1 MLDSLTNRLTGILD
15 RLRGF
20 GRLTEENI
28 QEALREVRVALLE
41 ADVNFKV
48 VKGFID
54 RVRVK
59 AVGQDVL
66 QSLTPGQQVVKV
78 VRDELVELL
87 GGSAHRLA
95 MAPHPPTVVMLV
107 GLQGSGKTTSAAKLA
122 RHFQKQGQH
131 PLLAAADVYRPA
143 AVDQLKT
150 LGAQLG
156 IPVVGEATQRPVEI
170 CAAARDEAARRGLSP
185 LILDT
190 AGRLHIDEE
199 MLEELRAIKRAVG
212 PHHVLL
218 VVDAMTGQDAVTVA
232 EKFNAAIGID
242 AVVLTKMDGDARGGA
257 ALSVRQVTG
266 RPIAFVGVGEKTEA
280 LEPFHPD
287 RLAQRIL
294 GMGDVL
300 SLVEKAQAT
309 VDAGQAEALAQ
320 KIHDDTFTLE
330 DFATQLRQ
338 LRSMGPL
345 GQLMDMVPFFKGAR
359 GLPKEMTG
367 EEQELDRYTAI
378 IGSMTPHERREPSV
392 INGSRRARIARGSGT
407 NVSDV
412 NRLLK
417 QYGQLRK
424 MMKGLKNMEGRMGKF
439 KGALPFLADLMRQM
453 PIPLALDFLEVS
465 SYGEAT
471 ESSGVVRILK
481 DLAKPIEGRDVV
493 VVEDILDTGH
503 TLAYVIEHLRSKQP
517 ASVRLCTLLD
527 KPARR
532 IVPIQIDY
540 RGFEIPDK
548 FVVGYGL
555 DYAERYRNLP
565 FIGVLKPEVY
575 RGEP

>member
-1 MLDSLTNRLTGILD
+1 MLDSLTNRLTSILD
-15 RLRGF
+15 RLRGY

-28 QEALREVRVALLE
+28 REALREVRVALLE

-48 VKGFID
+48 VKAFVE

-59 AVGQDVL
+59 AVGHDVL

-156 IPVVGEATQRPVEI
+156 IPVVGEAAQRPVDI

-266 RPIAFVGVGEKTEA
+266 RPIAFVGVGEKTDA

-320 KIHDDTFTLE
+320 KIRDDTFSLE
-330 DFATQLRQ
+330 DFAAQLKQ

-345 GQLMDMVPFFKGAR
+345 GQLLDMVPFFKGAK
-359 GLPKEMTG
+359 GLPKEMAG
-367 EEQELDRYTAI
+367 EERELDRYGAI
-378 IGSMTPHERREPSV
+378 IASMTPHERREPSV

-407 NVSDV
+407 SVSDV

-417 QYGQLRK
+417 QYAQLKK

-439 KGALPFLADLMRQM
+439 KGALPFLPR
-453 PIPLALDFLEVS
+453 
-465 SYGEAT
+465 
-471 ESSGVVRILK
+471 
-481 DLAKPIEGRDVV
+481 
-493 VVEDILDTGH
+493 
-503 TLAYVIEHLRSKQP
+503 
-517 ASVRLCTLLD
+517 
-527 KPARR
+527 
-532 IVPIQIDY
+532 
-540 RGFEIPDK
+540 
-548 FVVGYGL
+548 
-555 DYAERYRNLP
+555 
-565 FIGVLKPEVY
+565 
-575 RGEP
+575 